1 MNGKKR
7 GPKPR
12 YEEEDVL
19 EAMAVYFYEHMVVRK
34 EDLSVF
40 TMDAIYDDIQ
50 HDASQSILYRN
61 VAFPKYSRM
70 RKMLIDHLSAYGLY
84 QEKERLT
91 AAVASRIIETYEI
104 DAEKEDMDVL
114 LSNHYTLTTYGGP
127 VITCIAKLPAVEA
140 LDTLAR
146 IESKE
151 KTEVPDLE
159 QNQHAP
165 QTVSKNQKKK
175 CRCDLS
181 SDPAVQQSDLPESKR
196 QDR

>member
-1 MNGKKR
+1 MSGKKR

-12 YEEEDVL
+12 YEEEAVL
-19 EAMAVYFYEHMVVRK
+19 EAMAVYFYKHVIVRK

-91 AAVASRIIETYEI
+91 AAAVRRAVKKIQAIRMTWIF
-104 DAEKEDMDVL
+104 L
-114 LSNHYTLTTYGGP
+114 LDCSYWFVSTLPPTAW
-127 VITCIAKLPAVEA
+127 CSA
-140 LDTLAR
+140 LYHR
-146 IESKE
+146 
-151 KTEVPDLE
+151 
-159 QNQHAP
+159 
-165 QTVSKNQKKK
+165 
-175 CRCDLS
+175 
-181 SDPAVQQSDLPESKR
+181 
-196 QDR
+196 

>member
-1 MNGKKR
+1 MSGKKR

-127 VITCIAKLPAVEA
+127 VITCIAKL
-140 LDTLAR
+140 R
-146 IESKE
+146 KQG

-165 QTVSKNQKKK
+165 QTVPKDQKKK

-181 SDPAVQQSDLPESKR
+181 SDPTVQQSDLPESKR